1 MERQVETIRN
11 LADSYLKIV
20 SKTVRD
26 LVPKTV
32 MFFIINNVKEFIGQ
46 ELLAHLYSGGN
57 QNDLMKE
64 SEAEVVRR
72 EEMLRMFHSLK
83 EALRI
88 ISDIDANTVTTSLP
102 PPVDT
107 GDRDLLDSYKPPG
120 STRQPPVP
128 RAGHPSPTPPSRPSR
143 PGVPSRPDSAPS
155 VPRRPNA
162 PGKPA
167 PPPPIPGR
175 PPVPSRP

>member
-1 MERQVETIRN
+1 MRSI
-11 LADSYLKIV
+11 
-20 SKTVRD
+20 
-26 LVPKTV
+26 
-32 MFFIINNVKEFIGQ
+32 
-46 ELLAHLYSGGN
+46 SGGLLTFTLHLSDPFPFPLPPPPCSRKN
-57 QNDLMKE
+57 AMCLFSLIQNDLMKE

-120 STRQPPVP
+120 Y
-128 RAGHPSPTPPSRPSR
+128 
-143 PGVPSRPDSAPS
+143 
-155 VPRRPNA
+155 
-162 PGKPA
+162 
-167 PPPPIPGR
+167 
-175 PPVPSRP
+175 